1 MAKWYNYFGLFSS
14 QDYYEFLSIYE
25 LNPWITTKI
34 GLKHLIKEHFESYKV
49 DMMIELMIKKAIYL
63 GDIIKTDE
71 GYMYNG
77 PRFVS
82 V

>member
-49 DMMIELMIKKAIYL
+49 DMMI
-63 GDIIKTDE
+63 
-71 GYMYNG
+71 
-77 PRFVS
+77 
-82 V
+82 